1 MVEAGR
7 YLHVERAARAET
19 TCGDEPVGG
28 VLEIL
33 LKRPQVETARDC
45 VQSTALG
52 HTPPELDQ
60 GFSAWALAVRPG
72 AEQAPGGQDQHPGSL
87 PCGVGLDAKKK
98 PRTFPSSAGR
108 ASPLPRA
115 PEQLVM
121 LPKKHFPRF
130 IKGFLNILFK
140 N

>member
-1 MVEAGR
+1 MEAGR

-28 VLEIL
+28 VLEML
-33 LKRPQVETARDC
+33 LKRPQVEIARDG

-72 AEQAPGGQDQHPGSL
+72 AERAPGGQDQHPGSL

-121 LPKKHFPRF
+121 LPKKQIPTVHYGIFEYSF
-130 IKGFLNILFK
+130 
-140 N
+140 

>member
-1 MVEAGR
+1 MEAGR

-52 HTPPELDQ
+52 HTPPEPDQ

-72 AEQAPGGQDQHPGSL
+72 AERAPGGQDQHPGSL

-121 LPKKHFPRF
+121 LPKKQIPTVHYGIFEYSF
-130 IKGFLNILFK
+130 
-140 N
+140 

>member
-1 MVEAGR
+1 MEAGR

-28 VLEIL
+28 VLETL

-52 HTPPELDQ
+52 HTPPEPDQ

-72 AEQAPGGQDQHPGSL
+72 AERAPGGQDQHPGSL

-121 LPKKHFPRF
+121 LPKKQIPTVHY
-130 IKGFLNILFK
+130 GFFEYSF
-140 N
+140 

>member
-28 VLEIL
+28 VLEML
-33 LKRPQVETARDC
+33 LKRPQVEIARDG

-60 GFSAWALAVRPG
+60 GFSAWALAVRSG
-72 AEQAPGGQDQHPGSL
+72 AERAPGGQDQHPGSL

-121 LPKKHFPRF
+121 LPKKQIPTVHY
-130 IKGFLNILFK
+130 GFFEYSF
-140 N
+140 